1 MGLLLVTFR
10 LGFFGTKFH
19 FTVPVEENGASESG
33 TAESTLFE
41 LFLCQLLFQQLSAYR
56 IRDNDFDFID
66 VNPSPS
72 QLIFTL
78 HVSNMNSFFSFLII

>member
-10 LGFFGTKFH
+10 LGFLGTKFH